1 MWVNLDC
8 IGGRYL
14 ERKKSVK
21 SQKRKKIVDK
31 AWELFA
37 KNGYEE
43 TKVEDI
49 TKELGVSKGSFYTY
63 FATKDELLYEILGKI
78 KKEIIDTLET
88 IDTNQVPEKILEDY
102 ANTKMNNA
110 VKILNNM
117 RLNNVEKYSID
128 PKLRDFFE
136 ELREKS
142 IDFIKTNIVE
152 KFNRKNGNKY
162 KAQIISE
169 FILISIEEFFYDE
182 FVLKSFRNMKDD
194 ELINIKNTDKIENS
208 LKEIIKFI
216 NNALK

>member
-1 MWVNLDC
+1 LL
-8 IGGRYL
+8 GGRYL

>member
-1 MWVNLDC
+1 M
-8 IGGRYL
+8 

-88 IDTNQVPEKILEDY
+88 IDTNQMPEKILEDY

-182 FVLKSFRNMKDD
+182 FVLKSFRNMKDN

>member
-1 MWVNLDC
+1 M
-8 IGGRYL
+8 

-182 FVLKSFRNMKDD
+182 FVLKSFRNMKDN

>member
-1 MWVNLDC
+1 M
-8 IGGRYL
+8 
-14 ERKKSVK
+14 
-21 SQKRKKIVDK
+21 
-31 AWELFA
+31 
-37 KNGYEE
+37 
-43 TKVEDI
+43 EDI

>member
-1 MWVNLDC
+1 M
-8 IGGRYL
+8 
-14 ERKKSVK
+14 
-21 SQKRKKIVDK
+21 
-31 AWELFA
+31 
-37 KNGYEE
+37 
-43 TKVEDI
+43 EDI

-88 IDTNQVPEKILEDY
+88 IDTNQMPEKILEDY

-182 FVLKSFRNMKDD
+182 FVLKSFRNMKDN
-194 ELINIKNTDKIENS
+194 ELINIKNTDKIEIS
-208 LKEIIKFI
+208 LKEITKFI

>member
-1 MWVNLDC
+1 
-8 IGGRYL
+8 L
-14 ERKKSVK
+14 ERKKNVK

-49 TKELGVSKGSFYTY
+49 TKDLGISKGSFYTY
-63 FATKDELLYEILGKI
+63 FATKDELLYEVLEKI
-78 KKEIIDTLET
+78 KKEAIGNLEN
-88 IDTNQVPEKILEDY
+88 INVDQMPEKVLEDY
-102 ANTKMNNA
+102 AKAKMNHA

-117 RLNNVEKYSID
+117 KLKAVEKYSID
-128 PKLRDFFE
+128 PKLRSFFE
-136 ELREKS
+136 ELRGKS

-152 KFNRKNGNKY
+152 KFNRENGNKY

-169 FILISIEEFFYDE
+169 FILTSIEEFLYDE

-216 NNALK
+216 NNALR

>member
-1 MWVNLDC
+1 M
-8 IGGRYL
+8 
-14 ERKKSVK
+14 
-21 SQKRKKIVDK
+21 
-31 AWELFA
+31 
-37 KNGYEE
+37 
-43 TKVEDI
+43 EDI

-182 FVLKSFRNMKDD
+182 FVLKSFRNMKDN

>member
-1 MWVNLDC
+1 M
-8 IGGRYL
+8 

-88 IDTNQVPEKILEDY
+88 IDTNQVSEKILEDY

-182 FVLKSFRNMKDD
+182 FVLKSFRNMKDN